1 MHKKGSAP
9 KKLRHKYFIYEEVK
23 QTAFEPQTPMEVVLT
38 TFVDGL
44 GNVGDKVLVK
54 PNYAYN
60 NLLLPGLA
68 VYATPE
74 NEEKYKSQ
82 GSNLT
87 QVHYSSQNAKMV

>member
-1 MHKKGSAP
+1 M
-9 KKLRHKYFIYEEVK
+9 K
-23 QTAFEPQTPMEVVLT
+23 QTAIEPQTPIEVVLT
-38 TFVDGL
+38 TFVNGL
-44 GNVGDKVLVK
+44 GNVGDKVSVK

-82 GSNLT
+82 VSDSS
-87 QVHYSSQNAKMV
+87 QVHYSSQHAKMV